1 VLSFISLISLHLGA
15 LNITKNSLQLDNMA
29 LPIIPTI
36 ALILLISLAVYR
48 FIVFPAFFSP
58 LAKVPNAHWSAPF
71 SSLWILYHR
80 LIQNDTP
87 TVHRAHGKLGPIIRL
102 APNELSINCVEGG
115 IRTIYSGGYDKGDWY
130 SNVFSNY
137 SVQPMF
143 AMPERNSHSK
153 RKRMLSNIYAKST
166 LQGSDGV
173 AAISHTLLDERLT
186 PRLEAFAQ
194 SDEPVEVYS
203 IFSAITMD
211 FVAAYVFGLENGSD
225 FIRQP
230 EYAANFLSD
239 YKSRQIHQF
248 WPQELPNLTSWMSRI
263 GLLGLI
269 VPAWVAKANQDI
281 EAWILSMCDKAER
294 SVAAIESGKKSVIS
308 AADYPTVY
316 AQLRQSLLKEVSKF
330 DLDMPT
336 EQFVQAHR
344 LEIASELLDHTLAGF
359 DTSSITLA
367 WLTWELSRAPNAVWQ
382 TKLRDEIAQLKGSKD
397 AKQIDQL
404 PVLHACLMEALR
416 LHAPI
421 PGNQPR
427 MTPTSATLGPFTN
440 LPAGV
445 RVQSQAW
452 SLHRNPAVFP
462 DPNTWQPSRWLDT
475 DEAQLREMGKWFWAF
490 GSGGRMCVGSNLALL
505 EMKNVMVAVW
515 GQFETEVVDDQGMIH
530 NGGYLA
536 EPLGKDG
543 KFLMLR
549 FRNLAEL
556 R

>member
-1 VLSFISLISLHLGA
+1 
-15 LNITKNSLQLDNMA
+15 MA
-29 LPIIPTI
+29 LPIIPII
-36 ALILLISLAVYR
+36 ALIFLISLAIYR
-48 FIVFPAFFSP
+48 FIVVPVFLSP
-58 LAKVPNAHWSAPF
+58 LAKVPTAHWSASF
-71 SSLWILYHR
+71 SPLWILYHR
-80 LIQNDTP
+80 LLQDETP
-87 TVHRAHGKLGPIIRL
+87 TVHQAHGKLGPIIRL
-102 APNELSINCVEGG
+102 APNELSVNCVEGG

-130 SNVFSNY
+130 ANTFSNY
-137 SVQPMF
+137 DVQPMF
-143 AMPERNSHSK
+143 AMPERSPHSK

-166 LQGSDGV
+166 LQGSDAV
-173 AAISHTLLDERLT
+173 AAISHALLDERLM
-186 PRLEAFAQ
+186 PRLQAFAK
-194 SDEPVEVYS
+194 SDQPVESYN

-230 EYAANFLSD
+230 EYAANFLKD

-248 WPQELPNLTSWMSRI
+248 WPQELPNLTSWMDRL
-263 GLLGLI
+263 GMLGLI
-269 VPAWVAKANQDI
+269 VPTWVAKANRDI

-294 SVAAIESGKKSVIS
+294 SLTAIDSGKKSTES

-316 AQLRQSLLKEVSKF
+316 AQLRQSLLKEVTKS

-336 EQFVQAHR
+336 EQFVQTHR
-344 LEIASELLDHTLAGF
+344 LEMASEMLDHVLAGF
-359 DTSSITLA
+359 DTSSITLT
-367 WLTWELSRAPNAVWQ
+367 WLTWELSRAPNAAWQ
-382 TKLRDEIAQLKGSKD
+382 MKLRNEISQLHGSRD

-404 PVLHACLMEALR
+404 PVLNACLMETLR
-416 LHAPI
+416 LHAAI

-427 MTPTSATLGPFTN
+427 MTPPSATLGSFYN

-462 DPNTWQPSRWLDT
+462 DPDTWQPSRWLDA

-490 GSGGRMCVGSNLALL
+490 GSGGRMCVGSNLAVL
-505 EMKNVMVAVW
+505 EMKNVMVAIW
-515 GQFETEVVDDQGMIH
+515 RRFETEVADDQGMVH

-536 EPLGKDG
+536 EPLGRNG

-549 FRNLAEL
+549 FRNLTDIQ
-556 R
+556 

>member
-1 VLSFISLISLHLGA
+1 M
-15 LNITKNSLQLDNMA
+15 T

-36 ALILLISLAVYR
+36 ALALLVVLAIYR

-58 LAKVPNAHWSAPF
+58 LAKVPAAHWSAPF
-71 SSLWILYHR
+71 SSWWILKHR
-80 LIQNDTP
+80 LDQNDTP
-87 TVHRAHGKLGPIIRL
+87 TVHQAHGKLGPIIRL

-115 IRTIYSGGYDKGDWY
+115 IRTIYSGGYEKGDWY
-130 SNVFSNY
+130 ANTFSNY
-137 SVQPMF
+137 GVQPMF
-143 AMPERNSHSK
+143 AMPEKGPHSK

-166 LQGSDGV
+166 LQGSDAV
-173 AAISHTLLDERLT
+173 AAISHTLLDDRLT
-186 PRLEAFAQ
+186 PRLRAFAE
-194 SDEPVEVYS
+194 SDEPVEVYN

-211 FVAAYVFGLENGSD
+211 FVAAYVFGLEDGSD

-230 EYAANFLSD
+230 EYAANFLRD
-239 YKSRQIHQF
+239 YKARQVHQF
-248 WPQELPNLTSWMSRI
+248 WPQELPNLTSWMSRV
-263 GLLGLI
+263 GLLSLI
-269 VPAWVAKANQDI
+269 VPAWVAKANEDI
-281 EAWILSMCDKAER
+281 EAWIMSMCDKAER
-294 SVAAIESGKKSVIS
+294 SLTAIGSGEKSAVP

-316 AQLRQSLLKEVSKF
+316 AQLRQSLLKEASKS
-330 DLDMPT
+330 DLDTPI
-336 EQFVQAHR
+336 EQFVQSHR
-344 LEIASELLDHTLAGF
+344 LDMASEMLDHVIAGF
-359 DTSSITLA
+359 DTSSITLT
-367 WLTWELSRAPNAVWQ
+367 WLTWELSRKPNAVWQ
-382 TKLRDEIAQLKGSKD
+382 TKLRDDIATLQGSRDLK
-397 AKQIDQL
+397 QVDQL
-404 PVLHACLMEALR
+404 PVLHACLMESLR
-416 LHAPI
+416 LHAAI

-427 MTPTSATLGPFTN
+427 MTPPSAALGPYSD

-462 DPNTWQPSRWLDT
+462 DPDIWQPSRWLDA

-505 EMKNVMVAVW
+505 EMKNVMVAIW
-515 GQFETEVVDDQGMIH
+515 GQFETEVVDDHGMIH

-549 FRNLAEL
+549 FRHLAEI